1 MTRRARVDAE
11 LVRRGLARSRQQA
24 AELIGAGRVSIDGMR
39 GSSRRRQ
46 WLSRRL
52 LPSTPMTSGR
62 GCHVVRTSS
71 SVRWML
77 SVSMWTV
84 ADSSMRGLRQG
95 GFTEVLLDRGAREVV
110 AVDVGYGQLAWSLR
124 SDDRVRRSSADK
136 RPRVVP
142 GMIGGQGGGIVADLS
157 FISLATVLPAL
168 TTCASPD
175 ADIVPMVKPQFEVG
189 KDQVGAG
196 GVVSDPG
203 ATETC
208 GGVRCGTCRGFGLA
222 YRRSRSEPTAGTF
235 RQCRILP
242 VVTFGD
248 RPSATG
254 VMNWLPR

>member
-1 MTRRARVDAE
+1 M
-11 LVRRGLARSRQQA
+11 RGASASTGCARSN
-24 AELIGAGRVSIDGMR
+24 
-39 GSSRRRQ
+39 RRRQ

-84 ADSSMRGLRQG
+84 ADSSMRG
-95 GFTEVLLDRGAREVV
+95 FDRWLHRGVAGPGCARVV

-124 SDDRVRRSSADK
+124 SDDRVKVIERTNVRELS
-136 RPRVVP
+136 P
-142 GMIGGQGGGIVADLS
+142 GMIGGQVEGIVADLS

-189 KDQVGAG
+189 KDQVVPAAWSPIRSYGNMRWCPLRH
-196 GVVSDPG
+196 VP
-203 ATETC
+203 
-208 GGVRCGTCRGFGLA
+208 RLWLA

-242 VVTFGD
+242 VVTFR
-248 RPSATG
+248 RPTERYR